1 MRKNSMTLRL
11 IFVQLCCVLAA
22 VLITDAPRHALA
34 FGFGRGFGGPM
45 MARPMGPAPGLRR
58 LPPRRGGPGNGQVP
72 GPVVGRGMPGPGP
85 EPGPHRPPI
94 VGGGGAIGGGI
105 IGGAIGGGAAGAA
118 GAPSGGGNNGGAAAQ
133 NNPPYIPDEI
143 VVSFAAGTLPQAI
156 TQFAA
161 RNNLSQIET
170 QNFPLIGNS
179 LYRWRIG
186 GGRSVA
192 SIVTALGSDNIVA
205 TVQPNYIFSLQDDA
219 AKAAPVAGG
228 DPGQYVL
235 AELQVAQAQQLAT
248 GKNVL
253 VAVVDSEIDAAH
265 PDLGGTVV
273 NSFDALPG
281 TPPPHVHGTSIAGAI
296 ASHGKLLGIAPG
308 AEILAVHAFD
318 GAAGEAS
325 GNSFAIYKGVQWA
338 ADNNARIINMSFA
351 GPSDPMLARL
361 LAAAYG
367 KGIVLIAAAGN
378 GGPQSEP
385 LYPAADPD
393 VIAVTATDDKEHVFA
408 MANRGRYIA
417 VAAPGVDILSLA
429 PGGTY
434 QLSSGTSIAAAHV
447 SGIAAMLLERNP
459 SLRPSDI
466 RSTLIATARQIGP
479 PTPDS
484 DFGAGIA
491 NAFHAVTWLDRT
503 PPPAAAQARQ

>member
-1 MRKNSMTLRL
+1 M
-11 IFVQLCCVLAA
+11 
-22 VLITDAPRHALA
+22 
-34 FGFGRGFGGPM
+34 
-45 MARPMGPAPGLRR
+45 
-58 LPPRRGGPGNGQVP
+58 
-72 GPVVGRGMPGPGP
+72 
-85 EPGPHRPPI
+85 
-94 VGGGGAIGGGI
+94 
-105 IGGAIGGGAAGAA
+105 
-118 GAPSGGGNNGGAAAQ
+118 
-133 NNPPYIPDEI
+133 
-143 VVSFAAGTLPQAI
+143 
-156 TQFAA
+156 
-161 RNNLSQIET
+161 
-170 QNFPLIGNS
+170 
-179 LYRWRIG
+179 
-186 GGRSVA
+186 
-192 SIVTALGSDNIVA
+192 
-205 TVQPNYIFSLQDDA
+205 QPNYVFSLQDDD
-219 AKAAPVAGG
+219 AKTAPAVEG

-235 AELQVAQAQQLAT
+235 AELQVAKAQQLAT

-253 VAVVDSEIDAAH
+253 VAVIDSEIDAAH

-273 NSFDALPG
+273 KSFDALPG

-318 GAAGEAS
+318 GASGEAT

-351 GPSDPMLARL
+351 GPSDPILARL
-361 LAAAYG
+361 LAAAYA

-393 VIAVTATDDKEHVFA
+393 VIAVTATDDKDRVFA

-429 PGGTY
+429 PGEAY

-459 SLRPSDI
+459 SLRPADI
-466 RSTLIATARQIGP
+466 RSTLIATARQVGP

-491 NAFHAVTWLDRT
+491 NAFRAVTWLDRA
-503 PPPAAAQARQ
+503 PPSTAAQARQ